1 MDISLQIQGIKTQL
15 DNMKLQVDN
24 IEILYNNPMMKN
36 TIGDQLLNLSI
47 QILNIG
53 IQIFKTGKIFS
64 FISNKF
70 FEKLQEISNQINY
83 IINSHNMDKMQQQ
96 TMQQQMMQQQ
106 MMKQQMMQ
114 QQMMQQQMMQQ
125 QMMQLQ
131 NNDYFRIN
139 VSFKGNFQS
148 FVLAVK
154 PNMTIKEL
162 CDKFKKE
169 ITIKYNSLEY
179 KQFFLL
185 YHTSIIDI
193 NCLKT
198 VQDYFGLGPLNYSA
212 NYLIEIEVIF
222 R

>member
-1 MDISLQIQGIKTQL
+1 
-15 DNMKLQVDN
+15 
-24 IEILYNNPMMKN
+24 MKN

-106 MMKQQMMQ
+106 MMQQQMMK

-139 VSFKGNFQS
+139 VLFKGN
-148 FVLAVK
+148 
-154 PNMTIKEL
+154 
-162 CDKFKKE
+162 
-169 ITIKYNSLEY
+169 
-179 KQFFLL
+179 
-185 YHTSIIDI
+185 
-193 NCLKT
+193 
-198 VQDYFGLGPLNYSA
+198 LNHLFWQL
-212 NYLIEIEVIF
+212 NLI
-222 R
+222 